1 MSFKREYS
9 KRPRRPSSKSC
20 DYCGKRVS
28 LIDCGVSSH
37 KFAERGTRR
46 RPGQC
51 NGRVYAHDDSGGMEC
66 ANGGTE
72 AR

>member
-9 KRPRRPSSKSC
+9 KRPRRPSVRKC
-20 DYCGKRVS
+20 PYCGEPQS
-28 LIDCGVSSH
+28 LIECGVASH

-66 ANGGTE
+66 DAKS
-72 AR
+72 